1 MSTLQ
6 ATRNLF
12 TTCAVYEHHL
22 YTESRIHAAACG
34 VCQPEYSD
42 AVYATVVDRGT
53 HITHVQMAEVW
64 NCVCNN
70 GGYANMQS
78 TMPRCMARAGVAAH
92 SALVV
97 DGAALAMGGADR
109 HASAAIALLALAGVL
124 VPILAWAAL
133 RTRRNKPLAALAPA
147 LV

>member
-97 DGAALAMGGADR
+97 DGAALAMGADPATR
-109 HASAAIALLALAGVL
+109 ARRSVLALAAMRSHSR
-124 VPILAWAAL
+124 LA
-133 RTRRNKPLAALAPA
+133 RSPRRSKPLAPA

>member
-78 TMPRCMARAGVAAH
+78 TMPRCIARAGVAAR

-109 HASAAIALLALAGVL
+109 HASAAVALLALAGVL
-124 VPILAWAAL
+124 MPILAWIAL
-133 RTRRNKPLAALAPA
+133 RTRRSKPPTAPT

>member
-70 GGYANMQS
+70 MSGSRPDAFAS
-78 TMPRCMARAGVAAH
+78 WRSSH
-92 SALVV
+92 SAVVFFLV
-97 DGAALAMGGADR
+97 L
-109 HASAAIALLALAGVL
+109 
-124 VPILAWAAL
+124 L
-133 RTRRNKPLAALAPA
+133 RTPPTAIDDPSAPRSSTPGPPQRPW
-147 LV
+147 

>member
-1 MSTLQ
+1 M
-6 ATRNLF
+6 
-12 TTCAVYEHHL
+12 
-22 YTESRIHAAACG
+22 
-34 VCQPEYSD
+34 
-42 AVYATVVDRGT
+42 VDRGT
-53 HITHVQMAEVW
+53 RITHVQMAEVW

-78 TMPRCMARAGVAAH
+78 TMPRCMARAGVAAR

-109 HASAAIALLALAGVL
+109 HAVALLALAGVL
-124 VPILAWAAL
+124 IPILAWIAL
-133 RTRRNKPLAALAPA
+133 RLRRSKPLAPA